1 MANKDILSKE
11 IESWKRFKYALRQEN
26 RLLFHKMLGE
36 CRKSGYSDCFN
47 AKGENSSAEALFL
60 ILILHQQKMINDQC
74 SVRSYRHL
82 PCLQVV
88 ELIGTVNATKSL
100 LQECKEGIEKSH
112 SF

>member
-60 ILILHQQKMINDQC
+60 ILILHQQKMIN
-74 SVRSYRHL
+74 
-82 PCLQVV
+82 
-88 ELIGTVNATKSL
+88 ELMAKLHDIKKPLSTGHKSTK
-100 LQECKEGIEKSH
+100 KT
-112 SF
+112 